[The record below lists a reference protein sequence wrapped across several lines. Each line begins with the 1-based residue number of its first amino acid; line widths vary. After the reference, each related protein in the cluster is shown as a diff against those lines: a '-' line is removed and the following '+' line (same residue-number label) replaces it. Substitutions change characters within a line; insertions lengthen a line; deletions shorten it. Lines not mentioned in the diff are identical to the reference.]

1 VRVRFLVLPALILAA
16 SAGAC
21 ADKAAQST
29 PKAAAGV
36 VDSALPI
43 PELLRRF
50 KASLPDTAPVDSFAN
65 AAQSRDA
72 LARRFVAAL
81 NAHDTADM
89 RRMMLSVR
97 EFAWLYYDDHF
108 LSKPPYELPPWL
120 MWLRAEKGSDNG
132 LATAFGEYGGRKLVL
147 DVVACPDSV
156 PRRSGPLELWDHCA
170 LRMHTPKG
178 ERVDNRFFG
187 TMVGRGG
194 KWKFASYT
202 NDL

>member
-1 VRVRFLVLPALILAA
+1 MHVRFLVLPALLLVAC
-16 SAGAC
+16 AGAC
-21 ADKAAQST
+21 ADRATQSA

-50 KASLPDTAPVDSFAN
+50 KASLPDTTPVDTFAH
-65 AAQSRDA
+65 ASPSRDA

-89 RRMMLSVR
+89 RRMMLTAR

-108 LSKPPYELPPWL
+108 LSKPPYEMPPWL

-132 LATAFGEYGGRKLVL
+132 LATAFGEYGGRKLTL
-147 DVVACPDSV
+147 DMVACPDSV
-156 PRRSGPLELWDHCA
+156 ARRSGALELWDRCA

-187 TMVGRGG
+187 TMVGRSG